1 MNHLVQLQ
9 IAYSFEI
16 VVICFVAKIIVTFHN
31 LKDMLFHIVT
41 HNLILAFTWHKHH
54 MEGL

>member
-9 IAYSFEI
+9 IAYSLEI
-16 VVICFVAKIIVTFHN
+16 VVKIIVTFHN

-54 MEGL
+54 TEGL